1 MDELTRAKKY
11 IAKCR
16 FLGLTEFDFDGAR
29 YVIDGSE
36 VLLKQVY
43 ITDKVCSRG
52 VKK

>member
-1 MDELTRAKKY
+1 MQSAG
-11 IAKCR
+11 
-16 FLGLTEFDFDGAR
+16 FGLTEFDFDGAR

-52 VKK
+52 VKNKASGTEF